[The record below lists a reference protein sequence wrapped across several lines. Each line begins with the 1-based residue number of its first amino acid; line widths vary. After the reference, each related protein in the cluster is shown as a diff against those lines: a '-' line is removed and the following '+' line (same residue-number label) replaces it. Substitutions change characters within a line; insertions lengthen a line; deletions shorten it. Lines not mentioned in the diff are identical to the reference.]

1 MKRQRT
7 MTPIHAIPRPC
18 PRPDRRL
25 AGAATAWVALAL
37 SACASIPAERCATLD
52 WGRQGTED
60 GRAGFGPARLER
72 HREACAG
79 VGVRPDAAAWEAGR
93 ALGLREY
100 CQLPN
105 ALKQGLARNAY
116 EGVCA
121 DARFAQLHGA
131 ARRLADARQQVA
143 DLDAQIDWREREL
156 LTNKKLT
163 EQRRA
168 ELTAEVRSVQRQRE
182 RALLDRAD
190 AGRALERTRAQM
202 GL

>member
-1 MKRQRT
+1 MNRHRL
-7 MTPIHAIPRPC
+7 PPPNPAAARRRPR
-18 PRPDRRL
+18 RPL
-25 AGAATAWVALAL
+25 STTAAALAL
-37 SACASIPAERCATLD
+37 LGLGGCASIPAERCATLD
-52 WGRQGTED
+52 WGRQGVDD

-93 ALGLREY
+93 LHGLRDY

-105 ALKQGLARNAY
+105 ALKQGLARHAY
-116 EGVCA
+116 DGVCA